1 MTDAMT
7 SAGEQR
13 VEVVTDRIGARWPE
27 LAALLAG
34 QTLASLT
41 TAVISVAAPQV
52 GQHLGLTHGEL
63 QLVVSAFGLAYT
75 ALLVTGARLGDRGYR
90 QVFLAGVALFTA
102 AGLVSGLAPGVG
114 TLTVG
119 QLLQG
124 AGAALMVPQILS
136 LIQLR
141 FAGPARSRAIGL
153 YSMTLGYGVAIGLV
167 LGGLLAGSDV
177 LGLTW
182 RPAFLIN
189 VPVGVV
195 LLLAGWA
202 WLPAGDSG
210 RRSSLDLRGVVVLT
224 AAMAFTIIGL
234 TFGPAVGWPLW
245 TWACVLVGIV
255 TFTCFVFLELR
266 LGGRDPLLDFRVLRD
281 FGVVPG
287 LVVVLVL
294 MGGYGTLL
302 YTMSAY
308 LQDGLGY
315 GVLHSG
321 LVFAAYAMGFGTV
334 NLTWTRLPR
343 ATHRWVSPVGIAA
356 LCVAEFLLAALLGTH
371 LDLAAVLPLLVIGG
385 AGHGTGF
392 GALVDR
398 IAAHTPPERGSALSG
413 LINTVTQLAIV
424 IGIAVIGGLYLSA
437 AGSGGPAGHAS
448 AIGTVCVVLGVLGLV
463 ALACS
468 LFVSIR
474 LPDPARDA
482 ARPVH

>member
-1 MTDAMT
+1 MTDSVT
-7 SAGEQR
+7 SEPRA
-13 VEVVTDRIGARWPE
+13 EVVSDRIGHRWPE
-27 LAALLAG
+27 LTALLAG

-52 GQHLGLTHGEL
+52 SMHLGLTNGQL
-63 QLVVSAFGLAYT
+63 QLVVSAFGLSYT

-90 QVFLAGVALFTA
+90 QVFLAGVALFTM
-102 AGLVSGLAPGVG
+102 AGVISGLAPGVV

-141 FAGPARSRAIGL
+141 FTGAARSRAIGL

-167 LGGLLAGSDV
+167 LGGILAGSDV

-182 RPAFLIN
+182 RPVFLIN

-195 LLLAGWA
+195 LLLAGLA
-202 WLPAGDSG
+202 WLPQGEGG
-210 RRSSLDLRGVVVLT
+210 RRSSLDIRGVVVLT

-234 TFGPAVGWPLW
+234 TFGPAAGWPLW
-245 TWACVLVGIV
+245 TGTCVLAGIV
-255 TFTCFVFLELR
+255 TFIAFVALEWRLR
-266 LGGRDPLLDFRVLRD
+266 GHDPLLDFRVLKD
-281 FGVVPG
+281 FGVAPG
-287 LVVVLVL
+287 LIVVLVL

-308 LQDGLGY
+308 LQDGLGF
-315 GVLHSG
+315 GVLRSG
-321 LVFAAYAMGFGTV
+321 LVFAAYAIGFGTV

-343 ATHRWVSPVGIAA
+343 ATHRWVSVAGIAA
-356 LCVAEFLLAALLGTH
+356 LCVAEFTLATLLGTR
-371 LDLAAVLPLLVIGG
+371 LDMGAVVPLLVIAG

-398 IAAHTPPERGSALSG
+398 IAAHIPSDRGSALSG
-413 LINTVTQLAIV
+413 LVNTVTQLSIV
-424 IGIAVIGGLYLSA
+424 IGIAVVGGLYLSA
-437 AGSGGPAGHAS
+437 AGSSGPAGHAKAMS
-448 AIGTVCVVLGVLGLV
+448 EVCVVLGVLSVV
-463 ALACS
+463 ALVCS
-468 LFVSIR
+468 VFVSIR
-474 LPDPARDA
+474 LPDTQHAERS
-482 ARPVH
+482 VH